1 MLCLRIGRRENP
13 WKMAASRTHDIRHAP
28 CEARAM
34 YELRLPVQAPF
45 VTLQTALT
53 RTLDA
58 AAAYRHASRLS
69 ESALLAGFCQ
79 DFADQ
84 RTEQADRIANLI
96 EESGEVPDYGF
107 SGEANFQQLWM
118 TLVSRRFPTFSE
130 GLPRECERC
139 DRRLERVL
147 LRLVNDGHPH
157 RHELGEILREVRSG
171 MSRLHELRDPHAL
184 LPAMS

>member
-1 MLCLRIGRRENP
+1 MRWL
-13 WKMAASRTHDIRHAP
+13 S
-28 CEARAM
+28 AM
-34 YELRLPVQAPF
+34 YELRLPTQAPF

-58 AAAYRHASRLS
+58 AVAYRHAARLSQSRL
-69 ESALLAGFCQ
+69 LAEVCQ
-79 DFADQ
+79 DFANQ
-84 RTEQADRIANLI
+84 RSEQADRIADMI
-96 EESGEVPDYGF
+96 DESGGVPDYGF

-147 LRLVNDGHPH
+147 LRLVNDPQPH
-157 RHELGEILREVRSG
+157 RHELAEILRDVRTG
-171 MSRLHELRDPHAL
+171 LNRLHELRDPHVL
-184 LPAMS
+184 LPAMSR